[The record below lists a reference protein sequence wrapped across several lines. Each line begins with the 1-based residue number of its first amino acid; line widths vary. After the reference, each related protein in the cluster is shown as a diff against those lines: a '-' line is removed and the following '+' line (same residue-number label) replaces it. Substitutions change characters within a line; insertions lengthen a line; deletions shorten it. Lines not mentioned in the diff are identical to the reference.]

1 MVFVPF
7 KNEIHQLIRLR
18 RNTLVATSDI
28 SLPGPVQIEVVRRL
42 VTFFYCG
49 LNDCFTFNF
58 VGDERPFRQRVEV
71 SIDLLADE
79 VCHALRIVQPYDGAI
94 ILHTEKERAA
104 FRIGIGADALQPVAD
119 LLPLQLTL
127 EIVGHTLGNQF
138 MSLNSHGQSY

>member
-1 MVFVPF
+1 M
-7 KNEIHQLIRLR
+7 
-18 RNTLVATSDI
+18 
-28 SLPGPVQIEVVRRL
+28 
-42 VTFFYCG
+42 VTFFYGG

-79 VCHALRIVQPYDGAI
+79 VCHALRIVQPYDSAI

-127 EIVGHTLGNQF
+127 EIVGRTLAINLCPSTLMGSRISPTNLATF
-138 MSLNSHGQSY
+138 SEKGQK